1 MCLSMQWAAGIVGGR
16 EARGMCLAQPMATAS
31 RQAHATAEDLPSRA
45 ACDAGRRGR
54 PLPLLPGTVQR
65 LCQGAY
71 QPPRAVICMVSRASS
86 GQCAGAQESL
96 HKIAPPVQEGEQIC
110 TRSRLPCPRSSC
122 ATCTPNGGRPM
133 TSPSA
138 RSTCT
143 TTPSSRSRCSWST
156 SSPSY
161 WGTGAPRQARTSSTY
176 TSTGGR
182 VPAHCG

>member
-54 PLPLLPGTVQR
+54 PPPLLPGAVQR

-71 QPPRAVICMVSRASS
+71 QPPHAVICKVSRASS

-96 HKIAPPVQEGEQIC
+96 HKIAPPVHEGEQIC

-122 ATCTPNGGRPM
+122 VTCTPIGGRPM

-143 TTPSSRSRCSWST
+143 TP
-156 SSPSY
+156 PQ
-161 WGTGAPRQARTSSTY
+161 GVAAAGARQAQAIGALGHHARPELHL
-176 TSTGGR
+176 R
-182 VPAHCG
+182 APQPAHHAV